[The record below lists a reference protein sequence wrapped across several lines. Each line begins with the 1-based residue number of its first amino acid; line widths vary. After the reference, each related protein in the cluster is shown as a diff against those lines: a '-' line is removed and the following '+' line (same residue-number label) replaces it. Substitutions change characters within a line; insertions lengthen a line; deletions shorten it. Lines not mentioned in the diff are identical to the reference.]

1 MGISMKTIALLA
13 ALGLA
18 LPGCSS
24 IFGSKALVGASSS
37 AAVAKPSQALNTA
50 ATELGRRLLE
60 AGNNGQ
66 AIEAFQVA
74 IANQEPVAPAFNGL
88 GVAFARLGR
97 FELAQ
102 RYFERAA
109 AIAPND
115 ARFQNNLARLTR
127 SPAFAM
133 RHQGDIAAGFV
144 TTAAA
149 DPVVKAAM
157 RRAEAPTAV
166 LGKLQRQG
174 RGQVFIQTVHPMTA
188 PVRTAA
194 AAVDSRF
201 RPLLRNHI
209 ASVGTPPNATASPG
223 SAEAIARVVNFRP
236 TVRFALPPAR
246 N

>member
-1 MGISMKTIALLA
+1 MDARIKTVAVLVALS
-13 ALGLA
+13 LA

-24 IFGSKALVGASSS
+24 IFGSKAFAGASSKANL
-37 AAVAKPSQALNTA
+37 AAPSQALTA
-50 ATELGRRLLE
+50 AATDLGRHHLE
-60 AGNNGQ
+60 TGNYGQ

-109 AIAPND
+109 AIAPED
-115 ARFQNNLARLTR
+115 TRFQDNLARLTR

-174 RGQVFIQTVHPMTA
+174 RGQVFIQTVQPMTA
-188 PVRTAA
+188 PARTAA

-201 RPLLRNHI
+201 RPLLRNQLAAVGTTPETI
-209 ASVGTPPNATASPG
+209 ASPRSGA
-223 SAEAIARVVNFRP
+223 AIARIVNFRP
-236 TVRFALPPAR
+236 MVRFALPPAR
-246 N
+246 D